1 VISRDQAARGLRA
14 VNVLGSGMAAGGQV
28 TILLSIV
35 PVAKM
40 WPAERSIDL
49 HRETLTSRPDRFL
62 RPVSIASVV
71 CGVLSQ
77 VAEERRSRNSIAWL
91 AGGIGAMVCVNL
103 LSERF
108 EFPVNRMLNEL
119 PGPSEV
125 PDNYDQIRKKWDQVH
140 AVRAACGT
148 AAAACFTLSALTRT
162 A

>member
-1 VISRDQAARGLRA
+1 MSRGDVARALRT

-28 TILLSIV
+28 TLLLAVV
-35 PVAKM
+35 PVVKM
-40 WPAERSIDL
+40 WPPERSVDL

-77 VAEERRSRNSIAWL
+77 VAEERRSRSSIAWT
-91 AGGIGAMVCVNL
+91 AGGIASMLGVNF
-103 LSERF
+103 LSEKF

-125 PDNYDQIRKKWDQVH
+125 PENYDEIRKKWDQIH
-140 AVRAACGT
+140 TLRAACGT
-148 AAAACFTLSALTRT
+148 AAAACFALSALTR
-162 A
+162 AV